1 MLAILPLA
9 MLLSNATEV
18 LANEA
23 GDVIGALL
31 NATFG
36 NAVEMIV
43 STVALTRG
51 EVKIVQ
57 SSMLG
62 AVLSN
67 ILLCLGACLFIGGW
81 ERDCQFNATAA
92 STMSSL
98 MVVASASLII
108 PAALDNEFPPNHPS
122 EVCGTSQLLR
132 PDLLHVKTGR
142 VTGRLSHQAR
152 QFQLPYCF
160 QLVKHL

>member
-1 MLAILPLA
+1 MGANANIVFLCSMLAILPLA
-9 MLLSNATEV
+9 MLLSNATEE

-23 GDVIGALL
+23 GEVIGALL

-51 EVKIVQ
+51 EITIVQ

-62 AVLSN
+62 AILSN

-81 ERDCQFNATAA
+81 GHDCQFNATAA
-92 STMSSL
+92 STMASL

-108 PAALDNEFPPNHPS
+108 PGALMQVFPANHDPK
-122 EVCGTSQLLR
+122 VR
-132 PDLLHVKTGR
+132 
-142 VTGRLSHQAR
+142 
-152 QFQLPYCF
+152 
-160 QLVKHL
+160 